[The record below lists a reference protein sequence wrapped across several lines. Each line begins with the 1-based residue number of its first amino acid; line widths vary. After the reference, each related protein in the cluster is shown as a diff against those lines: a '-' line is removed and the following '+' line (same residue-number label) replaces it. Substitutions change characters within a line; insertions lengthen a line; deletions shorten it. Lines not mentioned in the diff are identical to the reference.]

1 MSTLSAPGRTDLLR
15 FLPAITL
22 VLFLLPVGA
31 GLVGTW
37 LPAFGYLPALGG
49 DGFSLAPWAMLLE
62 QPGLG
67 ESLRLTLVSG
77 FLATLVTFTLTVL
90 LLATCHG
97 GRLLIALRAAMAP
110 LIAVPHAAVAL
121 GLAFLI
127 APSGWLVR
135 LVSPWATGWEL
146 PPDVATVQDP
156 NALALALGL
165 IVKELP
171 FLLLMTLAAL
181 GQVRADERLA
191 VARSLGYG
199 PVTAWLKAV
208 LPAVYRQIRLPVY
221 AVLAYRS
228 EEHTSELQSLMRIS
242 YAVFCLKKK
251 QSHTY
256 QY

>member
-1 MSTLSAPGRTDLLR
+1 
-15 FLPAITL
+15 
-22 VLFLLPVGA
+22 
-31 GLVGTW
+31 
-37 LPAFGYLPALGG
+37 
-49 DGFSLAPWAMLLE
+49 MLLE

-90 LLATCHG
+90 LLAPCHG

-135 LVSPWATGWEL
+135 LVSPWTTGWEL

-199 PVTAWLKAV
+199 PVTAWLK
-208 LPAVYRQIRLPVY
+208 
-221 AVLAYRS
+221 RS

-242 YAVFCLKKK
+242 YAVFCLKKNNNEVNNTREK
-251 QSHTY
+251 R
-256 QY
+256 